1 MIPHASEAGR
11 GSTAAK
17 VLRRVRDNLW
27 PMLQQAVAAAL
38 SWWIADDLIDH
49 HVPLFAPIATLVA
62 LNTPLGG
69 RGTNTVRVLVGV
81 ITGVVVGDLAYA
93 LLDHGTAAFGLA
105 VFAALLITLALDGE
119 RITMAQAAVG
129 AVICV
134 AAGRQAGTNRVLDAL
149 VGGAVA
155 LVFSQLLFPVHP
167 VALLRRAE
175 STTLSGLA
183 DTLEFTARELEA
195 PEEERTARTWEEVRT
210 VYTLLDELG
219 RARADSLSVAG
230 RTLHRRRDRRPLS
243 REMADALQL
252 DLLGNSCF
260 TLVRR
265 ALTLDGACQREFASV
280 LRDLSGVLASF
291 AAAPGSRPVRR
302 HATRWA
308 LGIVRDAPETGP
320 APAVAMWENVRLVVQ
335 DVLVSAG
342 ADAEAAER
350 AVREGAEEVPLPE
363 PPRGRRPFLS
373 RGRLS

>member
-1 MIPHASEAGR
+1 MIPRASDAGR
-11 GSTAAK
+11 KGRAAR
-17 VLRRVRDNLW
+17 LLGRVRDNLW
-27 PMLQQAVAAAL
+27 PMFQQAVAAAL

-69 RGTNTVRVLVGV
+69 RGSNTVRVLVGV

-93 LLDHGTAAFGLA
+93 LLGHGTAAFGLA
-105 VFAALLITLALDGE
+105 VFAALLITLILDGE

-134 AAGRQAGTNRVLDAL
+134 SAGRQAGTNRVLDAL

-183 DTLEFTARELEA
+183 DALEFTARELDA

-210 VYTLLDELG
+210 VYSLLDDLG
-219 RARADSLSVAG
+219 RARADSISVAA
-230 RTLHRRRDRRPLS
+230 RPLHRRRDRRPLS
-243 REMADALQL
+243 REMAGALHL

-265 ALTLDGACQREFASV
+265 ALSLDAACQREFAPV
-280 LRDLSGVLASF
+280 LRDLSAALASF

-308 LGIVRDAPETGP
+308 LGVVRDAPDAGP
-320 APAVAMWENVRLVVQ
+320 APAVAMWENVRLVVR

-342 ADAEAAER
+342 ADTEAAER
-350 AVREGAEEVPLPE
+350 AVREGAEEVQLPE
-363 PPRGRRPFLS
+363 PPRGRRS
-373 RGRLS
+373 